1 MAKRKTPKAEKVV
14 DLTPKAENV
23 TEEQLSNIQSIVD
36 RINRTQMDIGQL
48 EARKHQALHYIAGV
62 NDELTVI
69 QNELNEQYGTFDVD
83 IQTGKINYPPEN
95 PNTPENGET
104 NKED

>member
-1 MAKRKTPKAEKVV
+1 MAKRKTPKTEKVI

-23 TEEQLSNIQSIVD
+23 TEEQLKKIQSAVD

-48 EARKHQALHYIAGV
+48 EARKHQALHFIAGV
-62 NDELTVI
+62 NDELTLL

-83 IQTGKINYPPEN
+83 IQSGKINYPPD
-95 PNTPENGET
+95 NGET